1 MVPRGV
7 MSGQTPLAEIIKQ
20 DKPDLDWIAMIV
32 DVFIVVSI
40 SISFITVGSGLK
52 NFLDGAFL
60 LFG

>member
-1 MVPRGV
+1 